1 MDENIPFEWKRR
13 KSRRIFFLLYI
24 VVEVMFILCMYTVN
38 TEKIASYPFHVD
50 ATPKKP
56 YDAFSTITIT
66 TENNNGEHLN
76 IVEIF

>member
-1 MDENIPFEWKRR
+1 
-13 KSRRIFFLLYI
+13 
-24 VVEVMFILCMYTVN
+24 MFILCMYTVN

-76 IVEIF
+76 IVEIFWWANNGKRWSWTFSMA